1 MNIRVLVA
9 IVAVALALVSGALV
23 GLGRTGIAVQLCLA
37 FGFAAG
43 FIAIGCEHFFRE
55 SPILNRY
62 RSRRAS
68 VVVGCVFIAIG
79 VGLLALVTGNL
90 VARGI
95 H

>member
-9 IVAVALALVSGALV
+9 IIGVALVLVSGALL
-23 GLGRTGIAVQLCLA
+23 GLGHRGVAVQFCFA
-37 FGFAAG
+37 FGFAVG

-55 SPILNRY
+55 SPILSRY

-68 VVVGCVFIAIG
+68 VVVGCVFITIG
-79 VGLLALVTGNL
+79 VGLLALVAGNL
-90 VARGI
+90 MARGF

>member
-9 IVAVALALVSGALV
+9 IVGVALVLVSGALF
-23 GLGRTGIAVQLCLA
+23 GLGQRGVAVQLCLV

-55 SPILNRY
+55 SPILSRY

-68 VVVGCVFIAIG
+68 VVVGCVFITIG